1 MENEDAD
8 PVGGPAADPLQTY
21 TDLAAKHGLSRAGDR
36 LDQNMVDFAAELVS
50 LCARIGDGYG
60 DCEAGGNA
68 GEHIRAEYL
77 L

>member
-21 TDLAAKHGLSRAGDR
+21 ADVAVKHGLIRGGDE
-36 LDQNMVDFAAELVS
+36 LDQNMIDFAAELVT

-60 DCEAGGNA
+60 DGEAGGNA
-68 GEHIRAEYL
+68 GEHIRAEL
-77 L
+77 LP